1 MAELISRE
9 GNKVEYKV
17 SVPAAEVNRA
27 YDQVWAGLS
36 RDVRVPG
43 FRPGKAPRK
52 VIEGRVG
59 AGYVEGQVRDRLLQ
73 VHYPQSARELKLNL
87 VDATIDP
94 QELRSGQA
102 FEFTVKGET
111 YPEVKLGNWK
121 EAKISAV
128 SPEIT
133 DEVLGRTLADLQ
145 ERNAT
150 FEAAD
155 RAIEAGDQV
164 TIQEDG
170 EDSSYPIYLDV
181 AEEHVRE
188 ALLGKNKGDTVEIN
202 VPAHQHGDH
211 EHPAHT
217 VTVKVLDVKTK
228 KLQELD
234 DEFAKT
240 LNFESM
246 ERLRSD
252 LKVELERRA
261 QQEGDNARREEFVN
275 HLVEGM
281 EVEIPQALLDRRR
294 DAMMDEI
301 KDDLKRQGVPWREYE
316 AFMKE
321 QDRLTDFM
329 DNLSKNAEVR
339 VRRDLALEK
348 LAEDMGVQVTDQ
360 EFNQTMSALA
370 QMNGMSAQQLAD
382 QLGPDGINAY
392 YISMLRDKGLVQA
405 IGQLTG
411 EAPDAAAEAAEGET
425 EEKPARKTLKEAD
438 KAEEGE
444 GEAVEAAAEAEA
456 EADAEGEEKPKRTRK
471 KKTDAENEEAAE
483 DEEDQSEE

>member
-87 VDATIDP
+87 VDASIDP
-94 QELRSGQA
+94 QPLKSGQA
-102 FEFTVKGET
+102 FEFTVTGET

-121 EAKISAV
+121 EAKITAH

-133 DEVLGRTLADLQ
+133 DEVLSRTLADLQ

-150 FEAAD
+150 FEEAD
-155 RAIEAGDQV
+155 RAIEASDQV

-170 EDSSYPIYLDV
+170 EEGGSYPIYMDV
-181 AEEHVRE
+181 AEEHVRS
-188 ALLGKNKGDTVEIN
+188 ALLGKNKGDTVEIT

-211 EHPAHT
+211 EHPEHT
-217 VTVKVLDVKTK
+217 VSVKVLDVKTK
-228 KLQELD
+228 KLQELN
-234 DEFAKT
+234 DEFAGS

-246 ERLRSD
+246 ERLRTD
-252 LKVELERRA
+252 LKAELERRA
-261 QQEGDNARREEFVN
+261 QQEGENARREEFVN

-281 EVEIPQALLDRRR
+281 EVEIPQALIDRRR
-294 DAMMDEI
+294 DAMMEEI
-301 KDDLKRQGVPWREYE
+301 KDDLRRQGVQWREYE

-321 QDRLTDFM
+321 QDRLGDFM
-329 DNLSKNAEVR
+329 ANLSKNAETR

-348 LAEDMGVQVTDQ
+348 LAEDMGVQVSDM
-360 EFNQTMSALA
+360 EFNQTMNALA
-370 QMNGMSAQQLAD
+370 QMNGMNAQQLAD
-382 QLGPDGINAY
+382 QLGPNGLNAY
-392 YISMLRDKGLVQA
+392 YVSMLRDKGLAQA
-405 IGQLTG
+405 LGQLAG
-411 EAPDAAAEAAEGET
+411 EPGESKSETKEARADKADNVEAADTDAAPDEQKAEAA
-425 EEKPARKTLKEAD
+425 A
-438 KAEEGE
+438 
-444 GEAVEAAAEAEA
+444 
-456 EADAEGEEKPKRTRK
+456 EEKPKRTRK
-471 KKTDAENEEAAE
+471 KKAEAEADEAAE
-483 DEEDQSEE
+483 GEKEGSTGEE

>member
-27 YDQVWAGLS
+27 YDQVWAGLA

-59 AGYVEGQVRDRLLQ
+59 TGYVEDQVRDRLLQ
-73 VHYPQSARELKLNL
+73 VHYPQSTRDLKLNL
-87 VDATIDP
+87 VDANIDP
-94 QELRSGQA
+94 QPLKSGEA

-121 EAKISAV
+121 EAQMSAA

-133 DEVLGRTLADLQ
+133 DEVLGRTLSDLQ

-170 EDSSYPIYLDV
+170 EESSYPIYLDV

-217 VTVKVLDVKTK
+217 VKVTVLDVKTK

-240 LNFESM
+240 LNFESID
-246 ERLRSD
+246 RLRSD

-261 QQEGDNARREEFVN
+261 QQEGDNARREEFISQ
-275 HLVEGM
+275 LVEGM
-281 EVEIPQALLDRRR
+281 QVDIPQALIDRRR

-301 KDDLKRQGVPWREYE
+301 KDDLKRQGVQWREYE

-321 QDRLTDFM
+321 QDRLGDFM
-329 DNLSKNAEVR
+329 DNLSKNAEIR
-339 VRRDLALEK
+339 VRRDLALEQ
-348 LAEDMGVQVTDQ
+348 LAEDLNVRVNDQ

-370 QMNGMSAQQLAD
+370 QMNNITAQQLAD
-382 QLGPDGINAY
+382 QLGPNGINAY
-392 YISMLRDKGLVQA
+392 YISMLRDKGLAQA
-405 IGQLTG
+405 IAQLTG
-411 EAPDAAAEAAEGET
+411 EAQPAEADQQDEGTET
-425 EEKPARKTLKEAD
+425 AQAQGEEATDGEQQAD
-438 KAEEGE
+438 TSAEET
-444 GEAVEAAAEAEA
+444 ATEAAAESK
-456 EADAEGEEKPKRTRK
+456 EEK
-471 KKTDAENEEAAE
+471 AGE
-483 DEEDQSEE
+483 